1 MYKASSRED
10 SRRSSNLATTVSMGF
25 FKERQVTLQGTL
37 WALFG
42 LAFVS
47 CDSNASAPITTT
59 TTTAVP
65 QGPWTT
71 RSATEAEDLDDGS
84 VALVIICLIMIFLT
98 ICAISLHYCNFKSR
112 EKYDKLERENELV
125 EVDLFESEEDQ

>member
-1 MYKASSRED
+1 MYKASSRENG
-10 SRRSSNLATTVSMGF
+10 RRSSNLATTVSMGF
-25 FKERQVTLQGTL
+25 FKERQVALQGTL

-42 LAFVS
+42 LALVP
-47 CDSNASAPITTT
+47 CDSDTSAPN

-71 RSATEAEDLDDGS
+71 KAATKAEEQLDDGS
-84 VALVIICLIMIFLT
+84 VALVIICLMLIFLT
-98 ICAISLHYCNFKSR
+98 ICAISLHYCNFKNR

-125 EVDLFESEEDQ
+125 EIDLFESEEDA